1 MAIAAKR
8 SAAAGSVPI
17 ALPLADRTLALR
29 PRPYRWL
36 GGDVTGREQSA
47 AEAAAPWAGYD

>member
-36 GGDVTGREQSA
+36 GGDATGREQSVS
-47 AEAAAPWAGYD
+47 EAAAPWAGYE